1 MTKEKEW
8 VQDKTEDLY
17 LMFQREEMNHSGN
30 CHGVK
35 FQSAVVNQWLMMI
48 LKKKQ

>member
-30 CHGVK
+30 CHDVK